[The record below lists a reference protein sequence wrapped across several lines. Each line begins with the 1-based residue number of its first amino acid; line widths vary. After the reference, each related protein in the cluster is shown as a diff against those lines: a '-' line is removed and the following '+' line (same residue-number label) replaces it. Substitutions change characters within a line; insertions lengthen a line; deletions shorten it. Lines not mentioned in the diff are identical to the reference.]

1 VLARRLGA
9 VFLVLLIASLLGS
22 CGDQPLAG
30 EGSSGIT
37 GRAVLGPTCP
47 VEREDTP
54 CPDRPYAG
62 ARLRIT
68 ERGTGDVAA
77 TVMAEDDGRFR
88 VPLAPGEYVVDAEP
102 TEGRPL
108 PFAKP
113 VDVTVRP
120 GEFTHVTMSFESG
133 IR

>member
-1 VLARRLGA
+1 VLARRFDAAL
-9 VFLVLLIASLLGS
+9 LVLLIAFSLGG
-22 CGDQPLAG
+22 CGEEPAAG

-54 CPDRPYAG
+54 CPDRPYGG

-77 TVMAEDDGRFR
+77 TVTAGDEGRFR

-120 GEFTHVTMSFESG
+120 GEFTHVTLSFDTG

>member
-9 VFLVLLIASLLGS
+9 VLLVLLIASLLGS
-22 CGDQPLAG
+22 CGDEPAAG

-54 CPDRPYAG
+54 CPDEPYGG

-68 ERGTGDVAA
+68 ERGTGDVVT
-77 TVMAEDDGRFR
+77 TVTADDEGRFR
-88 VPLAPGEYVVDAEP
+88 VRLPPGSYILEAEP

-120 GEFTHVTMSFESG
+120 GEFTNVTVAFDTG

>member
-1 VLARRLGA
+1 VLARRFAA
-9 VFLVLLIASLLGS
+9 VLLVLLIAPLLGG
-22 CGDQPLAG
+22 CGDEPAAG
-30 EGSSGIT
+30 EASSGIT
-37 GRAVLGPTCP
+37 GRVVLGPTCP

-54 CPDRPYAG
+54 CPDRPFAG

-68 ERGTGDVAA
+68 ERETGDVAA
-77 TVMAEDDGRFR
+77 SVTADEQGRFR

-120 GEFTHVTMSFESG
+120 GEYTNVTLAFDTG

>member
-1 VLARRLGA
+1 MLARRPGA
-9 VFLVLLIASLLGS
+9 VLLVLLVASLLGS
-22 CGDQPLAG
+22 CGDEPAAG

-37 GRAVLGPTCP
+37 GRVVLGPTCP

-54 CPDRPYAG
+54 CPDRPYDG
-62 ARLRIT
+62 ARLRII

-77 TVMAEDDGRFR
+77 TVTADDQGRFR
-88 VPLAPGEYVVDAEP
+88 LPLAPGEYVVDAEP

-120 GEFTHVTMSFESG
+120 GEYTNVTLAFDSG

>member
-1 VLARRLGA
+1 MLARRLGA
-9 VFLVLLIASLLGS
+9 VLLVLLIATLLGS
-22 CGDQPLAG
+22 CGDEPAAG
-30 EGSSGIT
+30 EGTSGIA

-54 CPDRPYAG
+54 CPDQPYAG

-68 ERGTGDVAA
+68 ERETGDVAA
-77 TVMAEDDGRFR
+77 TVTADEQGRFR
-88 VPLAPGEYVVDAEP
+88 VPLAPGEYVIDAEP

-120 GEFTHVTMSFESG
+120 DEYTDVTVAFDTG

>member
-9 VFLVLLIASLLGS
+9 VLLVLLIASLVGG
-22 CGDQPLAG
+22 CGDGPAAG

-37 GRAVLGPTCP
+37 GRAVLGPICP
-47 VEREDTP
+47 VNREDTP
-54 CPDRPYAG
+54 CPDRPHGG
-62 ARLRIT
+62 ARLRIIV
-68 ERGTGDVAA
+68 RATGDVAA
-77 TVMAEDDGRFR
+77 TVTADDEGRFR
-88 VPLAPGEYVVDAEP
+88 VPLAPGEYVVDAGP

-120 GEFTHVTMSFESG
+120 GEYTHVTVAFDTG

>member
-9 VFLVLLIASLLGS
+9 VLLVLLIASSLGG
-22 CGDQPLAG
+22 CGDEPAPG

-37 GRAVLGPTCP
+37 GRALLGPTCP

-54 CPDRPYAG
+54 CPDRPYGG

-77 TVMAEDDGRFR
+77 TFTADDQGRFR

-120 GEFTHVTMSFESG
+120 GEYTDVTVAFDSG

>member
-1 VLARRLGA
+1 MLAHRVGA
-9 VFLVLLIASLLGS
+9 VLLVLLIAASLGS
-22 CGDQPLAG
+22 CGDEPAAG

-54 CPDRPYAG
+54 CPDRPHAG

-68 ERGTGDVAA
+68 ERGSGDVVT
-77 TVMAEDDGRFR
+77 TVTADEAGRFR
-88 VPLAPGEYVVDAEP
+88 VPLPPGEYVVDAEP

-113 VDVTVRP
+113 VNVTVRP
-120 GEFTHVTMSFESG
+120 GGFTHVTMSFDTG

>member
-1 VLARRLGA
+1 VRVRTFGA
-9 VFLVLLIASLLGS
+9 VILVLLIASLLGS
-22 CGDQPLAG
+22 CGDDAGG
-30 EGSSGIT
+30 EGSSGIA

-47 VEREDTP
+47 VEREGTP
-54 CPDRPYAG
+54 CPDQPYDG
-62 ARLRIT
+62 ARLRIVD
-68 ERGTGDVAA
+68 RGTGDVVA
-77 TVMAEDDGRFR
+77 TVTTDDQGRFR
-88 VPLAPGEYVVDAEP
+88 VAVAPGDYVVDAEP

-120 GEFTHVTMSFESG
+120 GRFTEVTVAFDTG